1 MIKIGITGSKGLLG
15 ILLKK
20 IKKKR
25 IKFSEFRGD
34 ISKKSNVSKWMSSNK
49 DIEYIF
55 HFAAVSS
62 PKKAR
67 ENQDRAKKINI
78 LGTNNLIIEAN
89 KRKKY
94 GFFSKHCTCV

>member
-1 MIKIGITGSKGLLG
+1 
-15 ILLKK
+15 
-20 IKKKR
+20 
-25 IKFSEFRGD
+25 
-34 ISKKSNVSKWMSSNK
+34 MSSNK

-89 KRKKY
+89 KSKKKY
-94 GFFSKHCTCV
+94 GFFPKHCTCV

>member
-20 IKKKR
+20 KLKKKR
-25 IKFSEFRGD
+25 IKFSEFRGRYF
-34 ISKKSNVSKWMSSNK
+34 KKSNVSKWMSSNK

-62 PKKAR
+62 PKKA
-67 ENQDRAKKINI
+67 EKIKIERKNKY
-78 LGTNNLIIEAN
+78 LGNL
-89 KRKKY
+89 
-94 GFFSKHCTCV
+94 